1 MFNTSGYLFTEEML
15 EYLSNYTTNFV
26 LSVDGNEKLTN
37 YFGEISRVFVNYFN
51 EEISEEEAKKTIN
64 DIYKNIIPLNYLLI
78 ELDKIYGSIYVKDL
92 YKYAKHIFDN
102 K

>member
-1 MFNTSGYLFTEEML
+1 M
-15 EYLSNYTTNFV
+15 
-26 LSVDGNEKLTN
+26 
-37 YFGEISRVFVNYFN
+37 NYFN

-64 DIYKNIIPLNYLLI
+64 DIYKNIIPLNYLLT
-78 ELDKIYGSIYVKDL
+78 ELDKIYGFIYVKDL

>member
-1 MFNTSGYLFTEEML
+1 MVWVLIAKEGLSG
-15 EYLSNYTTNFV
+15 FV
-26 LSVDGNEKLTN
+26 SPK
-37 YFGEISRVFVNYFN
+37 VFVNYFN

-78 ELDKIYGSIYVKDL
+78 ELDKIYGFIYVKDL